1 MSTVFELGRCKVS
14 AEGLNGGRGHAIL
27 LTIASW
33 VPSEI
38 MTGFPRIFETKCL
51 SPKRLCRA
59 GQRVVSRG
67 AVAERTLRTSF
78 CLKMALIG
86 KTGIDAVRS
95 RFAWKYNRS
104 TVSGTNTGKGG
115 KRAAKTKQFFF
126 CNSMQFDDKNTFAS
140 YLYIKMSSV
149 WKL

>member
-1 MSTVFELGRCKVS
+1 M
-14 AEGLNGGRGHAIL
+14 NGGRGHAIL

-33 VPSEI
+33 APSEI

-126 CNSMQFDDKNTFAS
+126 FVIRCSLMTKTLSLHTCTLKCHPFGS
-140 YLYIKMSSV
+140 YDAIKSPLKV
-149 WKL
+149 